1 MFLRMWEI
9 SGSSPNG
16 KKNVTY
22 QKKKKKNIVEDEA
35 FSY

>member
-22 QKKKKKNIVEDEA
+22 QKKKKNIVEDEA